1 MRKIDAGMRLAWG
14 EVAEFSKP
22 RVRRAPSLLLVY
34 GVIAAIGL
42 CLGAMLGWAL
52 GVDLAAR

>member
-1 MRKIDAGMRLAWG
+1 MKKPETGMRLAWG

-34 GVIAAIGL
+34 TVLAAIGL
-42 CLGAMLGWAL
+42 LVGLAIGYDLGLSY
-52 GVDLAAR
+52 AAA